1 MYHKLPTEKSNSKSK
16 FLDTLTPQQI
26 FSLMNQ
32 ENFRIPK
39 AIANQKE
46 KIIKAIDL
54 MAISL
59 KNGGRI
65 FFVGAGTSGRL
76 GVLESAELP
85 PTFDTPPSLAQAW
98 MAGGKKSVFRSK
110 EGAEDEQI
118 QIRELVSRKVKKND
132 LVIGIAASGITPFV
146 LSALEQ
152 AKKINANTILITCN
166 SQKSIANAAQVV
178 IALEVGS
185 EIIAG
190 STRLKSGTAT
200 KMVLNML
207 TTISMVRLGKVYGNR
222 MVDLQA
228 RSKKLKERGI
238 RLVQEIAGLNR
249 SKALTALAK
258 AHWNVKTAIVMV
270 KKNLSYDAAKTELK
284 RQEGFLTKILQ
295 EKF

>member
-1 MYHKLPTEKSNSKSK
+1 MDS
-16 FLDTLTPQQI
+16 LTSQEI

-32 ENFRIPK
+32 ENLKIPK
-39 AIANQKE
+39 AIANEKE

-54 MAISL
+54 MVASL
-59 KNGGRI
+59 KNGGRV

-85 PTFDTPPSLAQAW
+85 PTFDTPPTLAQSW
-98 MAGGKKSVFRSK
+98 IAGGKKAVFRSA
-110 EGAEDEQI
+110 EGAEDEDI
-118 QIRELVSRKVKKND
+118 KIKSLILRKVTKKD
-132 LVIGIAASGITPFV
+132 VVIGIAASGITPFV

-152 AKKINANTILITCN
+152 AKKIKTNTILITCN
-166 SQKSIANAAQVV
+166 PDQSLAKIAQVV
-178 IALEVGS
+178 IALDAGP
-185 EIIAG
+185 EIISG

-207 TTISMVRLGKVYGNR
+207 TTISMVRLGKVYGNK

-238 RLVQEIAGLNR
+238 RLVQEITGLNR
-249 SKALTALAK
+249 SRALTALAK

-270 KKNLSYDAAKTELK
+270 KKNFSYLTAKAQLK
-284 RQEGFLTKILQ
+284 KHQGFLGRLLRNSNSRVK
-295 EKF
+295 EHFK